1 MNLNPKPERQGT
13 LRAIPKRRIITRR
26 RENGLS
32 YPSWPGLSKHTTCNL
47 GCGSALTSGD
57 QSINQ
62 STRISHL
69 NYEIITRCQAR
80 YLNCILHHVPN
91 PKKIWGKRF
100 HYSINWRNSSGE
112 TKKESEA
119 LSKGSSALGTSGRV
133 CTAGGGLL
141 QSWRVPKVRGAAEL
155 RQKFRRHARVGLL
168 AGLLNARRNVSKETV
183 G

>member
-47 GCGSALTSGD
+47 GCGSALTSRD

-91 PKKIWGKRF
+91 PKKNLGETFSLLDKLEKLE
-100 HYSINWRNSSGE
+100 WRNE
-112 TKKESEA
+112 K
-119 LSKGSSALGTSGRV
+119 R
-133 CTAGGGLL
+133 
-141 QSWRVPKVRGAAEL
+141 VRGAK
-155 RQKFRRHARVGLL
+155 QRVLCTGNFWPGLHCRGGTSTIL
-168 AGLLNARRNVSKETV
+168 AGSKSPW
-183 G
+183 GR